1 MHREEV
7 HDLATTL
14 AEKSGGSQLY
24 IANYKRARAE
34 FSGRLTETQREQY
47 TAMAKEWT
55 EKGLPMDMKQRY
67 VHDSDSSGL

>member
-7 HDLATTL
+7 HNLALTL
-14 AEKSGGSQLY
+14 AGTSGGSPLY

-34 FSGRLTETQREQY
+34 VSGRLTETQREQY
-47 TAMAKEWT
+47 IAMAKEWT

-67 VHDSDSSGL
+67 VHGSDSSGL